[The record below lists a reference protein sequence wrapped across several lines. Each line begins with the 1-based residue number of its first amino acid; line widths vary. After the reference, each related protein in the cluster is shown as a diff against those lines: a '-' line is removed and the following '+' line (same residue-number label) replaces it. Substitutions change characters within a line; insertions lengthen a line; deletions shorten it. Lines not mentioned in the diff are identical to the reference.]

1 MMKAVVL
8 IDTELPV
15 PIAGVS
21 KELKRILDEVKIIE
35 NVKDAYVVYGRF
47 DYIVHI
53 EAQSYGDVVKT
64 SAKINSLKNIR
75 STETLVEAIL

>member
-1 MMKAVVL
+1 MKAVVL

-21 KELKRILDEVKIIE
+21 KELKRILKEVKNID

-47 DYIVHI
+47 DYIVHL
-53 EAQSYGDVVKT
+53 EAESYLEIVKT
-64 SAKINSLKNIR
+64 AARINALKNIR
-75 STETLVEAIL
+75 STETLVEATK

>member
-1 MMKAVVL
+1 VVL

-21 KELKRILDEVKIIE
+21 KELKRILKDVKNID

-47 DYIVHI
+47 DYIVHL
-53 EAQSYGDVVKT
+53 EAESYLEIVKT
-64 SAKINSLKNIR
+64 AARINALKNIR
-75 STETLVEAIL
+75 STETLVEVTK